1 MALKRPGGPGQV
13 IFLLLD
19 HLLLLGEA
27 KILDGDGD
35 EQIVDEKVHDRVRY
49 LSILYVNTLR
59 VY

>member
-35 EQIVDEKVHDRVRY
+35 EQIVDEKVHDRVRH
-49 LSILYVNTLR
+49 LE
-59 VY
+59 